1 MRRRSKCLQKKE
13 KKLEAAVKEL
23 TAIADPYGEIAE
35 AISDLMCIKSNSLK
49 KTSETK
55 QQEIVDINAKI

>member
-1 MRRRSKCLQKKE
+1 MKCLRKKE
-13 KKLEAAVKEL
+13 KKLESAVKEL
-23 TAIADPYGEIAE
+23 TAIADSYGEIAE